1 MLGQWWHL
9 CFEKLNQKFILEE
22 TPSWQGKGHTWGTPC
37 SVYKIEHSKVPTIGA
52 PCWLDKESKCTVQI
66 FPMELCCF
74 SCNYANTFFVV
85 FKSYYLLHP
94 KRNLCW
100 TDLLILKVPSN
111 FPSFL
116 KMVKQLYLIATALA
130 ASISCLEDEFSCRA
144 HETQASMK
152 IIWVSQHTSLLQVSS
167 KVLNLH
173 INAQG
178 FSTVRLSPQ
187 NGCSF

>member
-1 MLGQWWHL
+1 MRFLCTLCSCRCPLGLGNFSLPIFHVYFRLFGRTSGWH
-9 CFEKLNQKFILEE
+9 
-22 TPSWQGKGHTWGTPC
+22 
-37 SVYKIEHSKVPTIGA
+37 KIEHSKVHTIGA

-130 ASISCLEDEFSCRA
+130 ASISCSEDEFSCRA

-152 IIWVSQHTSLLQVSS
+152 IIWVSQHTSISFFV
-167 KVLNLH
+167 
-173 INAQG
+173 AG
-178 FSTVRLSPQ
+178 FQ
-187 NGCSF
+187 